1 MAIVKLLPLTVML
14 KETQCDGGIPAC
26 GNCQKA
32 GEPCID
38 VDGRNNSLSIP
49 RDFAANARAR
59 IEWLEQHIRLLSPD
73 FNLAEGPRVDFSFL
87 DAAGTISNPTAAS
100 PSLRE
105 VNQHNVAPSPEI
117 CFALGKR
124 SREPI
129 SDTAGPDAFA
139 DEARA
144 VALDLGLLTLNSDS
158 RQTHYLGTSSGRLF
172 TRLIGAGSPDAA
184 VGAGSDR
191 SAGSSSIH
199 NSSKFGAYA
208 HAKRLKES
216 CRLLYD
222 TLRKSLPSEDDA
234 RLLLEVYFRNVHVD
248 HPFLHPDSL
257 LAAVDALYQCATAD
271 ATVEIGHNGWAG
283 HVRPF
288 AYNGEY
294 ERSRNIDCTPITVF
308 TATFHIF
315 MVFTLAATVRTR
327 QRAYDFAPNQFYRV
341 AMTADQHCFSYTSL
355 ASLQATLLLAVHS
368 LLSPTELNIWTLTY
382 VSMAHCVDLGLHR
395 SISDDRGLSPAAILT
410 RKLLFF
416 SVYHLDRYVQNFRLC
431 QYDERPLMQ
440 YFRSIASIQGR
451 PLGIRDE
458 TFDLQLPTLAD
469 IQADIANISD
479 YTFSPSVSPV
489 SGAAF
494 AIHRFKLDPI
504 ISEIKLLFYHLP
516 SRVSAYVWPSDE
528 HSSQAIIGQKLEEW
542 LDALNE
548 IAGSLQHDDEE
559 RLEQERYKLKLT
571 SQYYAAM
578 VLLHQPS
585 QAIPHPSEPSILTCY
600 ECAAKRL
607 NTYHHLYQLDSYFQ
621 SWRSVQGIFSSGA
634 TMIYCLWSSSLVRRT
649 IPTPAA
655 MRDLR
660 TCTNLL
666 SVGGEFWPSVKK
678 GKESLSRAMD
688 ALARKLEQ
696 LYREQ
701 YQKYD
706 SSNGPRP
713 KFGRNDTARVILD
726 DRQIYSLSEG
736 TVAGDHTNTMTQG
749 QEDLTSLPPETFA
762 MSSTDWS
769 AFGDNTFAY
778 DDPSYSGAL
787 FGTMQEASDATVEA
801 FIAEFLN
808 NDTAWNPF

>member
-1 MAIVKLLPLTVML
+1 MSAKVRIACRRCRTKRI
-14 KETQCDGGIPAC
+14 KCDGGIPAC

-32 GEPCID
+32 AEACID

-49 RDFAANARAR
+49 RDFAANAKAR
-59 IEWLEQHIRLLSPD
+59 IEWLEQHIRSLSPD
-73 FNLAEGPRVDFSFL
+73 FRFEDGPRVDFSFL
-87 DAAGTISNPTAAS
+87 DAAGAISNQT
-100 PSLRE
+100 
-105 VNQHNVAPSPEI
+105 APSPSARDINSSNAASSPES
-117 CFALGKR
+117 CHTLGKR
-124 SREPI
+124 SRESVTDP
-129 SDTAGPDAFA
+129 AGPDAFA
-139 DEARA
+139 DEARS

-158 RQTHYLGTSSGRLF
+158 RQTHYLGSSSGRLF

-184 VGAGSDR
+184 VGAGSNK
-191 SAGSSSIH
+191 SPGLSLIHSST
-199 NSSKFGAYA
+199 KFGSYA
-208 HAKRLKES
+208 HTKRLKES

-222 TLRKSLPSEDDA
+222 TLRKSLPAEDDA

-257 LAAVDALYQCATAD
+257 LSAVDALYQCATAD
-271 ATVEIGHNGWAG
+271 ATVEIGHNGWAAS
-283 HVRPF
+283 VRPF

-294 ERSRNIDCTPITVF
+294 ERSRNVDCTPITVF
-308 TATFHIF
+308 TATFHAF

-341 AMTADQHCFSYTSL
+341 AMTADQHCFSTTSL

-368 LLSPTELNIWTLTY
+368 LLSPTELNVWTLTY

-395 SISDDRGLSPAAILT
+395 SISNDRGLSRTAILT

-416 SVYHLDRYVQNFRLC
+416 SVYHLD
-431 QYDERPLMQ
+431 
-440 YFRSIASIQGR
+440 RSIASIQGR

-469 IQADIANISD
+469 IQADTTNISD
-479 YTFSPSVSPV
+479 HLFSPAVSPIG
-489 SGAAF
+489 GAAF

-528 HSSQAIIGQKLEEW
+528 QSSQAIIGQKLEDW
-542 LDALNE
+542 RNMLNN
-548 IAGSLQHDDEE
+548 ITGSSQYDDEE
-559 RLEQERYKLKLT
+559 RLEQEKYKLKLT
-571 SQYYAAM
+571 SQYYAVM

-585 QAIPHPSEPSILTCY
+585 QAIPQPSEQSILTCY
-600 ECAAKRL
+600 RCAAKRL
-607 NTYHHLYQLDSYFQ
+607 NIYNHLYQLDSYFQ

-649 IPTPAA
+649 IPTSAA

-678 GKESLSRAMD
+678 GKESFSRAMD
-688 ALARKLEQ
+688 ALARKLDQLHHEQ
-696 LYREQ
+696 PQQ
-701 YQKYD
+701 YG
-706 SSNGPRP
+706 SANGSQP
-713 KFGRNDTARVILD
+713 KFGRNDTGRVVLQD
-726 DRQIYSLSEG
+726 QQIYHLPEGLVAEDHPHTITHGHEESLNFPPATFDMTSSDW
-736 TVAGDHTNTMTQG
+736 TAFSDHTFAHDVSTYPNTT
-749 QEDLTSLPPETFA
+749 
-762 MSSTDWS
+762 
-769 AFGDNTFAY
+769 
-778 DDPSYSGAL
+778 
-787 FGTMQEASDATVEA
+787 FGTMQEAPDATVEA
-801 FIAEFLN
+801 FITEFLN